1 MLYFDYLG
9 YDEKIGREKFF
20 NRKPIVINP
29 RSFNIN
35 MMEDIIE
42 ERPKVINQNRR
53 YEGEILHVQERQ
65 FNLYN
70 PDNTPYMKFKNEK
83 EVLEY
88 WDKKSLIKNIKP
100 GDENEDNKKYEKS
113 SSGSLKE
120 FAPEKKGMNY
130 NYSLLYNKITGIN
143 FKDYSEMGEKY
154 FEENESFRD
163 IKFKGIILFIFL
175 NFYFYF

>member
-1 MLYFDYLG
+1 MLLISSFCVCIYSLVIYLVCSLLVSLCV
-9 YDEKIGREKFF
+9 
-20 NRKPIVINP
+20 IVATIA
-29 RSFNIN
+29 SIYHLS
-35 MMEDIIE
+35 D
-42 ERPKVINQNRR
+42 
-53 YEGEILHVQERQ
+53 
-65 FNLYN
+65 
-70 PDNTPYMKFKNEK
+70 
-83 EVLEY
+83 
-88 WDKKSLIKNIKP
+88 
-100 GDENEDNKKYEKS
+100 EDNKKYEKS

-143 FKDYSEMGEKY
+143 FKDFSEMGEKY